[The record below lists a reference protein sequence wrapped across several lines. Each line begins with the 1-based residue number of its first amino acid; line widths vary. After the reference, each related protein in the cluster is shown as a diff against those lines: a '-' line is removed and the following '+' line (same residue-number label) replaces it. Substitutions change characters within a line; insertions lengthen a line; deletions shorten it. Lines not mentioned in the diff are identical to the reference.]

1 MKAIFNRL
9 KGAYG
14 ISMVVTGNVSQKHFI
29 QTDQV
34 SLAASGSQLM
44 IFFSK

>member
-14 ISMVVTGNVSQKHFI
+14 ISVVVTGNVLQRPLR
-29 QTDQV
+29 QTHQV

>member
-1 MKAIFNRL
+1 MKAMFNRL

-14 ISMVVTGNVSQKHFI
+14 MSVVVTGNVCKMISMSG
-29 QTDQV
+29 QV